1 VCPRKA
7 LSKEPFADKMFA
19 ECKMTFAECLGHS
32 AKKAS
37 PVVSLAKTMNLGM
50 LRSYLC
56 FFYHTSP
63 RLFRPLDTAETFEP
77 SSCMNYAFIDKI
89 MLKISKIN
97 IKMNLSKN

>member
-7 LSKEPFADKMFA
+7 LDKEPFANKIFI
-19 ECKMTFAECLGHS
+19 ECKMAFTECLRHS

-37 PVVSLAKTMNLGM
+37 PVVSLAKTMKLGM
-50 LRSYLC
+50 LRSDLC

-63 RLFRPLDTAETFEP
+63 RLFWPLDTVEMFEP